1 MIILRWHR
9 NLILVTTNSIVFTS
23 LIQKAQ
29 TQKAQTM
36 NPPSEPSSERM
47 IVQISDPKILNTYSL
62 VLSASGITHRIQYIS
77 TDQIQIYVPVHRQ
90 ERALYEL
97 AAYDSENKDWP
108 PPFQQDTFAP
118 TFRAMSSV
126 VIGSLIFIF
135 GLSGDWRPDSLW
147 FVKGGGDA
155 AAILN
160 NFEMYRLVTALTL
173 HADLVHLLGNCF
185 LGGFLLHYFF
195 HLTGNG
201 IGLFALLVTA
211 ATANFINVVGHGP
224 SHLFVGFS
232 TAIFSVIGM
241 LSTISFALRT
251 RRYTLHFFM
260 PLMSGL
266 ALLAF
271 LGSSGE
277 RTDLGAHLFGL
288 LCGLVFGNFV
298 RLPLFTVLRSSFMAQ
313 TLLGTFSLLILYGCW
328 LFAFSR

>member
-1 MIILRWHR
+1 
-9 NLILVTTNSIVFTS
+9 
-23 LIQKAQ
+23 
-29 TQKAQTM
+29 M

-47 IVQISDPKILNTYSL
+47 IMQVSDPKLLNTYSL

-77 TDQIQIYVPVHRQ
+77 TDQIQIYVPAHRQ

-108 PPFQQDTFAP
+108 PPFPHDTFAP

-126 VIGSLIFIF
+126 VVGCLIFIY
-135 GLSGDWRPDSLW
+135 GLSGDWQLHSFW
-147 FVKGGGDA
+147 FSKGGGDA

-160 NFEMYRLVTALTL
+160 NFELYRLVTPLTL
-173 HADLVHLLGNCF
+173 HADIVHLLGNCF
-185 LGGFLLHYFF
+185 LGGVLLHFFF

-201 IGLFALLVTA
+201 IGLFALLITA
-211 ATANFINVVGHGP
+211 AIANYINVVVHGP
-224 SHLFVGFS
+224 GHLFVGFS

-241 LSTISFALRT
+241 LCTISFALRT
-251 RRYTLHFFM
+251 KRYTLHFFM

-288 LCGLVFGNFV
+288 LCGLVSGNFV
-298 RLPLFTVLRSSFMAQ
+298 RLPLFTALRSSFIAQ
-313 TLLGTFSLLILYGCW
+313 TFLGTFTLLIFYSCW
-328 LFAFSR
+328 LLAFSR

>member
-1 MIILRWHR
+1 MKH
-9 NLILVTTNSIVFTS
+9 
-23 LIQKAQ
+23 
-29 TQKAQTM
+29 
-36 NPPSEPSSERM
+36 PSEPSSERL
-47 IVQISDPKILNTYSL
+47 IAQVSDPKLLNTYSL

-77 TDQIQIYVPVHRQ
+77 TDQIQIYVAAHRE

-108 PPFQQDTFAP
+108 PSFQQETFVP

-126 VIGSLIFIF
+126 VIGCLIFIY
-135 GLSGDWRPDSLW
+135 GLSGDWHVHSFWFTKGAGDS
-147 FVKGGGDA
+147 

-160 NFEMYRLVTALTL
+160 NFEMYRLVTPLTL
-173 HADLVHLLGNCF
+173 HADIVHLLGNCL
-185 LGGFLLHYFF
+185 LGGFLLHFFF

-211 ATANFINVVGHGP
+211 TIANYINVVVHGP
-224 SHLFVGFS
+224 GHFFVGFS

-241 LSTISFALRT
+241 LCTISFALRT
-251 RRYTLHFFM
+251 RRFTLHFFM

-288 LCGLVFGNFV
+288 LCGLVSGNFV
-298 RLPLFTVLRSSFMAQ
+298 RWPLFAPLRSSFLVQ
-313 TLLGTFSLLILYGCW
+313 TLLGACTLIIFYGCW
-328 LFAFSR
+328 LVALYR